1 MKQTKQADTKPK
13 KLVIHKDS
21 VRTLASDAMKQVA
34 AAALLTPCIR
44 CGTTR

>member
-1 MKQTKQADTKPK
+1 MKQAKQADTKPR

-21 VRTLASDAMKQVA
+21 VRALASDAMKHDA
-34 AAALLTPCIR
+34 AEARLTPCIR

>member
-1 MKQTKQADTKPK
+1 MKQIKQADPKPK

-21 VRTLASDAMKQVA
+21 VRTLSSDAMKHVA

>member
-1 MKQTKQADTKPK
+1 MKQAKEADTKPT

-21 VRTLASDAMKQVA
+21 VRTLSSDAMKQVA
-34 AAALLTPCIR
+34 AAAILTPCLR